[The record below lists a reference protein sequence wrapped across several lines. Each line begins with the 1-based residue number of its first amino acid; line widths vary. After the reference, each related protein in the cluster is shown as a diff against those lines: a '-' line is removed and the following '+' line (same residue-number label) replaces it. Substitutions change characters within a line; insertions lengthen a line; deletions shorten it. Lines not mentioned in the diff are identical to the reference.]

1 MNNYIE
7 QENDGNNPN
16 IEFHREDDGT
26 IDILSQAS
34 TDNEGIS
41 SLYCDCPLSHDLRDI
56 SGRDNHLSSQAAP
69 IFVPDPENASG
80 RVLSL
85 VPSEDGTVIAI
96 ELTSL
101 DYQANIMELD
111 FYIPKDGMEDLSIIS
126 GPYAPLI
133 IPDNVIPAE
142 TWVRLRVENLQDKSV
157 IQLIQINTG
166 TILKREEERIFLPRA
181 ANNRL
186 VIGYCGWKGKALKG
200 YLRNFRIF
208 TTDSLVFHA
217 PLTENLTDI
226 INNVPA
232 ITTAM
237 PPVDI
242 NRGVRLKG
250 AGKNTSV
257 LRFDMSGTPYVERLR
272 HAKNWTIELFLNII
286 EYPPSDNYASICSF
300 GYQYIMNSKNALDV
314 IYLTRDST
322 KSLHIPQGIEKKMK
336 ATYDGSAI
344 RIYSDNEFI
353 HEEVTDRFN
362 PSLSFTEENKYIN
375 NISLCSQAWIY
386 NDRVE
391 AWIRDLRI
399 YAK

>member
-7 QENDGNNPN
+7 QENGGNNPN
-16 IEFHREDDGT
+16 IEFDSANNGAV
-26 IDILSQAS
+26 DIWSQAS
-34 TDNEGIS
+34 TDNETIS

-56 SGRDNHLSSQAAP
+56 SGRENHLSSQAAP
-69 IFVPDPENASG
+69 TFVPDPENASG

-85 VPSEDGTVIAI
+85 VPSEDGTVITM

-101 DYQANIMELD
+101 DYQANIMEFD
-111 FYIPKDGMEDLSIIS
+111 FYISKEGMEELSIIS

-166 TILKREEERIFLPRA
+166 TILKQEEERIFLPRA
-181 ANNRL
+181 ANNCL

-208 TTDSLVFHA
+208 TTGTLLFHA
-217 PLTENLTDI
+217 PLTENLTDLV
-226 INNVPA
+226 NNVPA
-232 ITTAM
+232 ITTAT
-237 PPVDI
+237 PPVDV

-257 LRFDMSGTPYVERLR
+257 LRFDMSGTPYVERLK

-286 EYPPSDNYASICSF
+286 EYPPSNNYASICSF
-300 GYQYIMNSKNALDV
+300 GYQYIKNSKNALDV

-336 ATYDGSAI
+336 ANYDGSAI
-344 RIYSDNEFI
+344 RIYIDNEFV

-362 PSLSFTEENKYIN
+362 PSLSFTEENKYVN
-375 NISLCSQAWIY
+375 NISLCSQAWMD